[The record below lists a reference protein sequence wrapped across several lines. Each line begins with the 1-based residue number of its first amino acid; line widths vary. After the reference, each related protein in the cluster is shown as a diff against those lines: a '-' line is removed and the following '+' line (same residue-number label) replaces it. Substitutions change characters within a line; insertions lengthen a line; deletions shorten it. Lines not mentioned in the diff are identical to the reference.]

1 LENREEKLQ
10 KLLADKE
17 KDAKAKKQVAKDED
31 KKRREEEEA
40 LNEQI
45 NLFKSQLRP
54 KKPQKIKLSLTS
66 LHDLLQAV

>member
-66 LHDLLQAV
+66 LHDLL